1 MPDIYFN
8 KNKNQNSG
16 NNREQAPRRR
26 TSRPPQQPPQQQR
39 SQQRRTQQQYQQ
51 PRYQQPSYQQQSK
64 YYNAPSYKVQPN
76 CPVEPV
82 SVREP
87 KQRHPFRVILIIIL
101 VLIILYLIVAH
112 ALFGGIDYNSK
123 VHKDNQY
130 VSELALKRSGSV
142 KNIML
147 LGVDARPGE
156 TISRADTMMMV
167 SIDKSHKEIKLTSFL
182 RDSYVE
188 IPGHGMNKL
197 NAACSEG
204 GVQLVLDT
212 IEYNY
217 NVNINN
223 YAAVNFT
230 AFQKLIDA
238 LGGVDV
244 AVTPREA
251 SYLNRTWYKWSLTG
265 KRIQFSSG
273 QNVHMDGEHALM
285 FCRIRKLDSD
295 VQRTRRQRLV
305 ISAVKD
311 KLSNASFGDIL
322 GAVRSCLPYVQTDL
336 SSESLLWLAI
346 RSISY
351 KNYEIMQ
358 KTIPAVGTYQDEY
371 TNAGD
376 SLVFDINENASIL
389 QDFIYRD
396 GTERSDSI
404 F

>member
-8 KNKNQNSG
+8 KNKNQPPE
-16 NNREQAPRRR
+16 NR
-26 TSRPPQQPPQQQR
+26 RPQQQPPRQQR
-39 SQQRRTQQQYQQ
+39 PPRQEP
-51 PRYQQPSYQQQSK
+51 PRYTGPQ
-64 YYNAPSYKVQPN
+64 YKTQPN
-76 CPVEPV
+76 RPVEPV
-82 SVREP
+82 SVKTPR
-87 KQRHPFRVILIIIL
+87 QRHPFRVILIILL
-101 VLIILYLIVAH
+101 VLIILYIIVAH
-112 ALFGGIDYNSK
+112 AMFGGIDYSRK
-123 VHKDNQY
+123 DHKNNQY
-130 VSELALKRSGSV
+130 VSSLALKRSSSV
-142 KNIML
+142 KNILL

-156 TISRADTMMMV
+156 TISRADTMMLV
-167 SIDKSHKEIKLTSFL
+167 SIDRSHKEIKLTSFL

-204 GVQLVLDT
+204 GIQLVLDT

-217 NVNINN
+217 GFNINN
-223 YAAVNFT
+223 YAAVNFQ
-230 AFQKLIDA
+230 AFQELIDA

-244 AVTPREA
+244 AVTQREA

-265 KRIQFSSG
+265 KRIQFTSG
-273 QNVHMDGEHALM
+273 PSVHMDGEHALM

-295 VQRTRRQRLV
+295 IERTRRQRLV

-311 KLSNASFGDIL
+311 KLSKASLSDVL

-336 SSESLLWLAI
+336 SSEGILWQALHAG
-346 RSISY
+346 SY
-351 KNYEIMQ
+351 RKYEILQ
-358 KTIPAVGTYQDEY
+358 KTIPAVGTYHDQY

-376 SLVFDINENASIL
+376 SLVFDINENASIV

-396 GTERSDSI
+396 GTSRSDSS

>member
-8 KNKNQNSG
+8 KNKNHPPE
-16 NNREQAPRRR
+16 NNRQQAPRRQAR
-26 TSRPPQQPPQQQR
+26 RPQQQP
-39 SQQRRTQQQYQQ
+39 QRRPSQQ
-51 PRYQQPSYQQQSK
+51 PRQPQHST

-76 CPVEPV
+76 RPVEPV

-87 KQRHPFRVILIIIL
+87 RQRHPFRAILIIIL

-130 VSELALKRSGSV
+130 VSDLALKRSGSV

-167 SIDKSHKEIKLTSFL
+167 SIDKAHKEIKLTSFL

-223 YAAVNFT
+223 YAAVNFE
-230 AFQKLIDA
+230 AFQELIDA

-265 KRIQFSSG
+265 KRIQFTSG

-295 VQRTRRQRLV
+295 IQRTRRQRLV

-311 KLSNASFGDIL
+311 KLSTASFGDIL
-322 GAVRSCLPYVQTDL
+322 KAVRSSLPYVQTDL

-346 RSISY
+346 RSASY
-351 KNYEIMQ
+351 KNYEILQ
-358 KTIPAVGTYQDEY
+358 KTIPAVGTYQDQY

-389 QDFIYRD
+389 QDFIYQD
-396 GTERSDSI
+396 GTDRSDSI